1 MKVLENDDLLKF
13 TFFLIIYLVNI
24 LLKKVYLLIASLS
37 FRQNQEPHILN
48 KSIFEG
54 AYQLLLKIWYLIFLF
69 LVFLICRYPSRRN
82 ERTATGQRSS
92 QRIRQESSSRH
103 AKQHVTSAQRD
114 VWSGSFADYWCS
126 KYRFEESHF
135 IKHPAGD
142 LSFWLAL
149 NVLKY
154 FTLSGRGKKS

>member
-1 MKVLENDDLLKF
+1 MKVLENDELLKF

-69 LVFLICRYPSRRN
+69 LVFLISGIRREETNEQRLVKDLLNGYDKRVRPVMPSN
-82 ERTATGQRSS
+82 TSLPLN
-92 QRIRQESSSRH
+92 
-103 AKQHVTSAQRD
+103 VTF
-114 VWSGSFADYWCS
+114 G
-126 KYRFEESHF
+126 
-135 IKHPAGD
+135 
-142 LSFWLAL
+142 LAL
-149 NVLKY
+149 SQIIDVVSIDSKNL
-154 FTLSGRGKKS
+154 TS